1 MTTKFRQKITQNCTN
16 LNSVQVIEE
25 FFTCIVGFMGFV
37 NSNLL
42 LNFPGY
48 QGSCHGNQIWAN
60 LSHNCTDSSS
70 VQEIEEIF
78 A

>member
-42 LNFPGY
+42 PEFSRIPRELPWQPNMGKFKP
-48 QGSCHGNQIWAN
+48 QLH
-60 LSHNCTDSSS
+60 
-70 VQEIEEIF
+70 
-78 A
+78 